1 MGIQSP
7 RLPEHRDIVVIGSGV
22 TGCSVAWRLL
32 EKGDPKTTV
41 AVMDARE
48 ICSGATGRN
57 GGRIHCT
64 VVQDYDKY
72 SRLLGQAAARET
84 VRFELAHLTAYHD
97 FARELGPEVV
107 GESEMRHL
115 RVISAV
121 FDGQVLEDPKRMLDT
136 FKRDFP
142 DLADSYDIIDTKQ
155 TQGAMVYNAGAVWP
169 HRLITK
175 AFQVARSRHGGRLSI
190 ETNTPVISVTEDIF
204 GAQYLVKTPRGIIS
218 ARHVVHC
225 TEGHS
230 AHLLPNLRGIVVPL
244 KGQMTVQ
251 CMDGFPRSISAGD
264 CYTFIFGQS
273 FDYAALHPVTGEV
286 WMGGGSSMMVEAA
299 GDFLGEPSDAAESII
314 AKAHLS
320 GILPTVLAAE
330 SPLKASISTKIN

>member
-64 VVQDYDKY
+64 AVQDYDKY

-84 VRFELAHLTAYHD
+84 VRFELPHLTAYHD

-121 FDGQVLEDPKRMLDT
+121 FNGQVLEDPRRMLDT

-155 TQGAMVYNAGAVWP
+155 TQV
-169 HRLITK
+169 R
-175 AFQVARSRHGGRLSI
+175 
-190 ETNTPVISVTEDIF
+190 E
-204 GAQYLVKTPRGIIS
+204 
-218 ARHVVHC
+218 
-225 TEGHS
+225 
-230 AHLLPNLRGIVVPL
+230 
-244 KGQMTVQ
+244 
-251 CMDGFPRSISAGD
+251 
-264 CYTFIFGQS
+264 
-273 FDYAALHPVTGEV
+273 
-286 WMGGGSSMMVEAA
+286 
-299 GDFLGEPSDAAESII
+299 
-314 AKAHLS
+314 
-320 GILPTVLAAE
+320 
-330 SPLKASISTKIN
+330 